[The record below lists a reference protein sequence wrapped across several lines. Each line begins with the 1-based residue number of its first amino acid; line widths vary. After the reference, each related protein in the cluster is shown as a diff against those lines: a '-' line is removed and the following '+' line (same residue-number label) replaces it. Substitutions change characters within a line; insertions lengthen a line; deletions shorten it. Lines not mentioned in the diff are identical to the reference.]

1 MAGLGRACL
10 LLVLGVCGY
19 GVFAG
24 LYAARFARSRGARES
39 WLESARRSVYAVAFL
54 TTVAM
59 AVLEIAFLRNDF
71 RFYTVATT
79 SSRTTPELYRAAAIW
94 ASQEGSLLLW
104 TWLLSLWSSLIL
116 FLTRRRLREAA
127 PYATA
132 ILLGFAAFFDSL
144 MIFYANPFQTLRRVP
159 TEGDG
164 LDPLLRF
171 PTMILHPPM
180 LYSGYTLSIIPF
192 AFAAGALLARRID
205 AQWIRMVRRFAL
217 ASWLFLGAGILLGAR
232 WSFAELG
239 WGGYWGWDPV
249 ENAALLPW
257 LTGTAFIHSLMIQ
270 ERRGML
276 KVWNASLVLATG
288 TLSVMGTFLV
298 RSGVLDSIHAF
309 GASTLGVPFVILI
322 ALMIIG
328 SIYLVVS
335 RLELLRSDHRL
346 ESLLSREAAF
356 LANNLVLVGLCFVVF
371 WGTYFPLISKAINGQ
386 QASVGPPWFDRYT
399 VPLALIL
406 VALTGIGPI
415 IPWRRASWAGL
426 RRHLAAP
433 AGVAVVVAIVV
444 GYAGAAAS
452 PSALAAVSLC
462 SFAVAITVGEVW
474 RGVRVRMAV
483 AGELLPVALVRLVSR
498 NRRRYGGY
506 LVHTGIAV
514 LIIGVAAS
522 SSFLH
527 QQERQLQIGQS
538 IKVGLYQVKYVK
550 PTAALLNGPDH
561 TGATIDIGAVLE
573 ATKGGKRQFLLKP
586 SEGFYPTTEPG
597 QGPVSALIGGQA
609 VSHVAISSG
618 FGGDFW
624 SAVEPN
630 IHTPRLTEILE
641 RANRIVSPTNATQAV
656 IALAVLLREYLRNP
670 PPAQFNLISYPFV
683 EWVWLGGLIGLLGAL
698 IALVPPPPPLP
709 ARLRARV
716 GAALGVTAGG

>member
-10 LLVLGVCGY
+10 LLILAVCAY
-19 GVFAG
+19 GIGAG
-24 LYAARFARSRGARES
+24 LYSARFARARGERES
-39 WLESARRSVYAVAFL
+39 WLDSARRCIYAVALL

-59 AVLEIAFLRNDF
+59 AVLEVAFLRNDF

-116 FLTRRRLREAA
+116 LLTRRRLRDAA
-127 PYATA
+127 PYAIS
-132 ILLGFAAFFDSL
+132 ILLGLCAFFDAL
-144 MIFYANPFQTLRRVP
+144 MVFYANPFNTLRRIP
-159 TEGDG
+159 AEGDG

-180 LYSGYTLSIIPF
+180 LYSGYTLAMIPF
-192 AFAAGALLARRID
+192 AFGAGALIARRID
-205 AQWIRMVRRFAL
+205 AQWIRLIRRFAL
-217 ASWLFLGAGILLGAR
+217 ASWLFLGIGILLGAR

-288 TLSVMGTFLV
+288 TLAVMGTFLV

-309 GASTLGVPFVILI
+309 GASTLGVPFLVLI
-322 ALMIIG
+322 ALLIGG

-335 RLELLRSDHRL
+335 RRPLLRSEHRL

-356 LANNLVLVGLCFVVF
+356 LANNLVLVGLGFVVF
-371 WGTYFPLISKAINGQ
+371 WGTYFPLISKVVAGQ
-386 QASVGPPWFDRYT
+386 QSSVGPPWFDRYT
-399 VPLALIL
+399 VPLALVL
-406 VALTGIGPI
+406 VALTGLGPL
-415 IPWRRASWAGL
+415 IPWRRASLAGL
-426 RRHLAAP
+426 RRHLLP
-433 AGVAVVVAIVV
+433 PLAV
-444 GYAGAAAS
+444 GAAVGLGLAVGGLGSS
-452 PSALAAVSLC
+452 PSAVAAVSLC
-462 SFAVAITVGEVW
+462 AFAIAVTAGEVV
-474 RGVRVRMAV
+474 RGVRVRTAV
-483 AGELLPVALVRLVSR
+483 AHELPAVALIRLVAR

-506 LVHTGIAV
+506 LVHVGIA
-514 LIIGVAAS
+514 LLLIGVAVS
-522 SSFLH
+522 SSFMR
-527 QQERQLQIGQS
+527 QQERQLAVGQAV
-538 IKVGLYQVKYVK
+538 KVGPYTVRYVK
-550 PTAALLNGPDH
+550 PTASLLNGPDH
-561 TGATIDIGAVLE
+561 TGATIDVGAVLE
-573 ATKGGKRQFLLKP
+573 VSRNGRRQFLIKP
-586 SEGFYPTTEPG
+586 SEGFYPTTEAG

-609 VSHVAISSG
+609 VSHIAISAG
-618 FGGDFW
+618 IGGDFW
-624 SAVEPN
+624 SAIEPN

-641 RANRIVSPTNATQAV
+641 RANRIVQPTNATEAAV
-656 IALAVLLREYLRNP
+656 ALAVLLREYLREA

-683 EWVWLGGLIGLLGAL
+683 EWVWLGGLVGLLGAL
-698 IALVPPPPPLP
+698 IALIPPPPPLL
-709 ARLRARV
+709 ARARAKVGSLV
-716 GAALGVTAGG
+716 GAVAEG